1 MAKNDRPRSSDAA
14 AAIDDV
20 LAAETTAR
28 QAMEA
33 CRKTAEETLEAA
45 REDARRIRRRA
56 NQRLSRL
63 HNHCDQRVRER
74 IEKLRSHAEQDAIRT
89 ELNAA
94 DRRMLE
100 RAVEHLARQLTRR
113 GDG

>member
-1 MAKNDRPRSSDAA
+1 MSENDRPRSSDAA

-56 NQRLSRL
+56 NQRISRL

-74 IEKLRSHAEQDAIRT
+74 IESLRKDAAQDAVRT
-89 ELNAA
+89 ELDAA
-94 DRRMLE
+94 DREMLA
-100 RAVEHLARQLTRR
+100 RAVERLARQLTRR